1 MWQNPANA
9 MKNTA
14 RTRLIAGI
22 ALGLVLGL
30 LYGWV
35 IRPVKYVD
43 TTPNTLR
50 ADYRTEYVLMVA
62 EAYSGDADLDA
73 ALIRLAA
80 LGSQP
85 PLDIVLEAIDY
96 SIEIDRPRSELEV
109 LNRLANQLRDLQASP
124 EIGGP

>member
-1 MWQNPANA
+1 
-9 MKNTA
+9 MKNTTF
-14 RTRLIAGI
+14 TRLIAGI

-35 IRPVKYVD
+35 IRPVEYVD

-50 ADYRTEYVLMVA
+50 VDYRTDYVLMVA

>member
-1 MWQNPANA
+1 
-9 MKNTA
+9 MKNTTL
-14 RTRLIAGI
+14 TRLVTGL

-35 IRPVKYVD
+35 IRPVEYVD

-62 EAYSGDADLDA
+62 EAYSGDQDLDA

-85 PLDIVLEAIDY
+85 PLDIVLDAIDY
-96 SIEIDRPRSELEV
+96 SIESNYPRSELEV
-109 LNRLANQLRDLQASP
+109 LNHLANQLRDLEASP

>member
-9 MKNTA
+9 MNNTA
-14 RTRLIAGI
+14 LSRLIAGI

-35 IRPVKYVD
+35 IRPVEYIN

-62 EAYSGDADLDA
+62 ETYSGDADLDA

-109 LNRLANQLRDLQASP
+109 LNHLANQLRDLQASP

>member
-14 RTRLIAGI
+14 LARLIAGI
-22 ALGLVLGL
+22 ALGLFLGL

-35 IRPVKYVD
+35 IRPVEYVD

-62 EAYSGDADLDA
+62 EAFSGDADLDA
-73 ALIRLAA
+73 ALIHLAA

>member
-9 MKNTA
+9 MKNTTF
-14 RTRLIAGI
+14 TRLIAGI

-35 IRPVKYVD
+35 IRPVEYVD

-50 ADYRTEYVLMVA
+50 VDYRTDYVLMVA
-62 EAYSGDADLDA
+62 EAYSGDGDLDA

-85 PLDIVLEAIDY
+85 PLDIVLDAIDY
-96 SIEIDRPRSELEV
+96 SIDIDRPRSELEV
-109 LNRLANQLRDLQASP
+109 LNRLANQLRDLQAST